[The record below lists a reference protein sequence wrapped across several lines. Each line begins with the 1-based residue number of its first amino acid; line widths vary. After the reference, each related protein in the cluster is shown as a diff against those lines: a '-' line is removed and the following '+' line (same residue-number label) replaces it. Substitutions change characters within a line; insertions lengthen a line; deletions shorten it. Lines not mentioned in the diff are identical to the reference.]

1 MWGGPYLRAQF
12 QRLKS
17 RRGPKKA
24 VVVVAAS
31 MLAAMYSM
39 LRDGVEYRELGVD
52 YFERRDK
59 QKVLKLRPQ
68 VGPTPHSPWKRW

>member
-1 MWGGPYLRAQF
+1 MQAAWYAVRTKGTYLRAQF

-24 VVVVAAS
+24 VVAVAAS
-31 MLAAMYSM
+31 MLTAMYYM

-52 YFERRDK
+52 YFERR
-59 QKVLKLRPQ
+59 PQ
-68 VGPTPHSPWKRW
+68 QFLSRRGWSRSPR